1 MTKNIEKLK
10 KEKRIKTHKRIRAK
24 ISGTSQIPRLSVFK
38 SNKNLTVQLIDDEN
52 QKTILSLT
60 TFNKDIK
67 DKLNGKKSDKAYE
80 LGALIAKQAK
90 EKGIEKIV
98 FDRGG
103 FVFHGRI
110 EKLAQGLRDNGLKF

>member
-1 MTKNIEKLK
+1 MTKDIEKLK

-52 QKTILSLT
+52 EKTILSLT

>member
-1 MTKNIEKLK
+1 MTKDIEKLK

>member
-1 MTKNIEKLK
+1 MTKDAEKLK
-10 KEKRIKTHKRIRAK
+10 REKRLRVHKRIRAK
-24 ISGTSQIPRLSVFK
+24 ISGTSQVPRLSVFK
-38 SNKNLTVQLIDDEN
+38 SNKNLIVQLIDDEN
-52 QKTILSLT
+52 GKTVLSLT

-67 DKLNGKKSDKAYE
+67 DKLTGKKSDKAYE

-103 FVFHGRI
+103 FIFHGRI

>member
-24 ISGTSQIPRLSVFK
+24 ISGTSQIHRLSVFK

-80 LGALIAKQAK
+80 LGAVIAKQAK
-90 EKGIEKIV
+90 EKGIEKIG

-103 FVFHGRI
+103 CVFHGRI

>member
-1 MTKNIEKLK
+1 MTKDAKKLK
-10 KEKRIKTHKRIRAK
+10 KEKRLRVHKRIRAK
-24 ISGTSQIPRLSVFK
+24 ISGTSQVPRLSVFK
-38 SNKNLTVQLIDDEN
+38 SNKNLIVQLIDDEN
-52 QKTILSLT
+52 GKTILSLT

-67 DKLNGKKSDKAYE
+67 DKLTGKKSDKAYE
-80 LGALIAKQAK
+80 LGVLIAKQAK

-103 FVFHGRI
+103 FIFHGRI

>member
-10 KEKRIKTHKRIRAK
+10 REKRVKVHQRIRAK
-24 ISGTSQIPRLSVFK
+24 VSGTSQIPRLSVFK
-38 SNKNLTVQLIDDEN
+38 SNKNLTIQLIDDEN
-52 QKTILSLT
+52 GKTILSLT
-60 TFNKDIK
+60 TFNKDTK
-67 DKLNGKKSDKAYE
+67 DKLKGKKSEKAYE
-80 LGALIAKQAK
+80 LGTLIAKQAK

-103 FVFHGRI
+103 FIFHGRI

>member
-1 MTKNIEKLK
+1 MTKDAQKLK
-10 KEKRIKTHKRIRAK
+10 KEKRLRVHKRIRAK
-24 ISGTSQIPRLSVFK
+24 ISGTSQVPRLSVFK
-38 SNKNLTVQLIDDEN
+38 SNKNLIVQLIDDEN
-52 QKTILSLT
+52 EKTILSLT
-60 TFNKDIK
+60 TFNKDVK
-67 DKLNGKKSDKAYE
+67 DKLTGKKSDKAYE

-103 FVFHGRI
+103 FIFHGRI

>member
-52 QKTILSLT
+52 EKTILSLT

-110 EKLAQGLRDNGLKF
+110 EKLAQGLREGGLKF

>member
-1 MTKNIEKLK
+1 MTKNKEKLK
-10 KEKRIKTHKRIRAK
+10 REKRIKVHQKIRAK
-24 ISGTSQIPRLSVFK
+24 VSGTSKIPRLAVFK

-52 QKTILSLT
+52 GKTILSLT
-60 TFNKDIK
+60 TFNKDTK
-67 DKLNGKKSDKAYE
+67 NDLKGNKSEKAYE

-90 EKGIEKIV
+90 ENGIEKIV

-103 FVFHGRI
+103 FIFHGRI

>member
-52 QKTILSLT
+52 EKTILSLT

>member
-1 MTKNIEKLK
+1 MTKDAKKLK
-10 KEKRIKTHKRIRAK
+10 REKRLRVHKRIRAK
-24 ISGTSQIPRLSVFK
+24 ISGTSQVPRLSVFK
-38 SNKNLTVQLIDDEN
+38 SNKNLIVQLIDDEN
-52 QKTILSLT
+52 GKTILSLT
-60 TFNKDIK
+60 TFNKDVK
-67 DKLNGKKSDKAYE
+67 DKLTGKKSDKAYE

-103 FVFHGRI
+103 FIFHGRI